1 MSEEKEALPGQAI
14 LMLSVALDEL
24 RTVEAEPDLARVR
37 IAVASVEN
45 TLKELL
51 EIAKRAA

>member
-1 MSEEKEALPGQAI
+1 MSEKKEALPGQAI
-14 LMLSVALDEL
+14 LMLSVALEEL
-24 RTVEAEPDLARVR
+24 RAVEAVSDLAKVR
-37 IAVASVEN
+37 TAVAGVEN